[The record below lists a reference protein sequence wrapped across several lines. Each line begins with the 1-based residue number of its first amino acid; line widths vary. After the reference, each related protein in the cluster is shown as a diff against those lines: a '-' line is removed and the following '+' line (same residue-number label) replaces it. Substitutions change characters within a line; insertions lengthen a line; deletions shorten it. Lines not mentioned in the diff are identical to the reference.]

1 MISLLLQT
9 FLLLFFSVVYAVGGQ
24 PYFWYSCSC
33 CWHPCGWRRLWCCW
47 HGVPTIS
54 GIPASLY
61 CSYSMMT
68 VAGVPSVVDSP
79 SVPSVRTVAG
89 LPAFLSVLTSLQL
102 LAFPA
107 VVGVPAIASF
117 PAVAV
122 VSAVLVFF
130 CCCWRSCRNF
140 IMIFCPAWKLDA
152 FFCKRFY
159 SIVVLEQI
167 YQRTKTTLFI
177 VAKFRSTLRSE
188 GQNHNPSL
196 TCHAEAVKRIH
207 RSQ

>member
-9 FLLLFFSVVYAVGGQ
+9 FLLLFFPLSLLWVVNTTSDILARVAGIPVVGGV
-24 PYFWYSCSC
+24 SAVA
-33 CWHPCGWRRLWCCW
+33 GM
-47 HGVPTIS
+47 
-54 GIPASLY
+54 ASLLFLAFQHRY

-68 VAGVPSVVDSP
+68 VAGAPSVVDSP
-79 SVPSVRTVAG
+79 SVPSARTVAG

-107 VVGVPAIASF
+107 VAGVPAIASF

-140 IMIFCPAWKLDA
+140 IMIFCPA
-152 FFCKRFY
+152 
-159 SIVVLEQI
+159 
-167 YQRTKTTLFI
+167 
-177 VAKFRSTLRSE
+177 
-188 GQNHNPSL
+188 
-196 TCHAEAVKRIH
+196 
-207 RSQ
+207 